1 MSFASDV
8 KEEIGK
14 QYDKGRHCQIA
25 QLAVIFALTG
35 HIKRDFKNE
44 NYIEMRTET
53 LTVAK
58 KSYMLLK
65 CMFDISPE
73 VMIRTHNLMARSKNY
88 FICIKDSEN
97 VLEVLRTIKLLS
109 DEDTWGDFNAV
120 NQLIIRNTCCKRAS
134 FSATVAPSRVMVPSS
149 GNFRLVIRFKRVD
162 FPQPDG
168 PTTHMNS
175 FSFISKETPF
185 NATTS
190 PLLVLNT
197 FLTLSILTFTLGVFP
212 AILLVSFLRI

>member
-44 NYIEMRTET
+44 NYIEMRTEN

-88 FICIKDSEN
+88 FICIKDREN

-120 NQLIIRNTCCKRAS
+120 NQLIIRNTCC
-134 FSATVAPSRVMVPSS
+134 FCVEHLWLPVQ
-149 GNFRLVIRFKRVD
+149 L
-162 FPQPDG
+162 
-168 PTTHMNS
+168 PTLKKA
-175 FSFISKETPF
+175 I
-185 NATTS
+185 
-190 PLLVLNT
+190 
-197 FLTLSILTFTLGVFP
+197 IL
-212 AILLVSFLRI
+212 R